1 MWRFRNR
8 DFTMQ
13 TVISAAGTA
22 LAVLAARLVWG
33 REAAL
38 AALLCSIFWCVFY
51 FIWASRRY
59 REIRTLAGQI
69 DELLHGSEV
78 PEFKHFRE
86 GDLEIPRDEIN
97 KLTIRLREQAALLQK
112 DKSSLADALAD
123 ISHQIRTPLTSLNI
137 LLERMKSREI
147 DSDTRRYLLRESGRM
162 LSKIEWLVT
171 ALLKM
176 SKLEAGSIVLQKE
189 TICMDRFLREAIL
202 PFEIAMEVHDK
213 RLYVTG
219 AEGKRFTGDYAWTP
233 EAVPNVTK
241 NGLEYTPDGGSLS
254 IGCDENPLY
263 TEIVITDS
271 GPGIPKEDLPH
282 LFERF
287 YRGENAGTD
296 SFGIGLALAQMILA
310 RENAVIQAQNAAKG
324 GGQFRIRFYKT

>member
-1 MWRFRNR
+1 
-8 DFTMQ
+8 
-13 TVISAAGTA
+13 
-22 LAVLAARLVWG
+22 
-33 REAAL
+33 
-38 AALLCSIFWCVFY
+38 
-51 FIWASRRY
+51 
-59 REIRTLAGQI
+59 
-69 DELLHGSEV
+69 
-78 PEFKHFRE
+78 
-86 GDLEIPRDEIN
+86 
-97 KLTIRLREQAALLQK
+97 
-112 DKSSLADALAD
+112 
-123 ISHQIRTPLTSLNI
+123 
-137 LLERMKSREI
+137 
-147 DSDTRRYLLRESGRM
+147 
-162 LSKIEWLVT
+162 
-171 ALLKM
+171 
-176 SKLEAGSIVLQKE
+176 
-189 TICMDRFLREAIL
+189 MDRFLREAIL

-213 RLYVTG
+213 RLNVTG
-219 AEGKRFTGDYAWTP
+219 AEGKRFTGDYAWTL
-233 EAVPNVTK
+233 EAVQNVIK